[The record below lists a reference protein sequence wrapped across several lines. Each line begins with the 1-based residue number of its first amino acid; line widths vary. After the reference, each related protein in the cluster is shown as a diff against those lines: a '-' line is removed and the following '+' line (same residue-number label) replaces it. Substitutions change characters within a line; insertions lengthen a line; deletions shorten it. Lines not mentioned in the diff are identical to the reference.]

1 MSQIR
6 DLRAELDSNTS
17 LYSGMSN
24 TEVET
29 SLNAKT
35 VSKNKATLS
44 GSELWEST
52 DASEFAALTDSV
64 KAQWLALCG
73 VTSVDPF
80 GPAQPVV
87 MSIFGGGSAT
97 VATLVTLRT
106 FNVSRA
112 SEIGLSLVKE
122 GHVEMAR
129 AL

>member
-1 MSQIR
+1 MSQIK
-6 DLRAELDSNTS
+6 DLRIELDSNPA
-17 LYSGMSN
+17 LYLSMSN

-29 SLNAKT
+29 SLNAVT
-35 VSKNKATLS
+35 VSKDKGTLS
-44 GSELWEST
+44 GSELWEATSAT
-52 DASEFAALTDSV
+52 EFAALTDAV

-73 VTSVDPF
+73 VVSVDPF

-87 MSIFGGGSAT
+87 IGIFGSGSDT
-97 VATLVTLRT
+97 VATLGTLRK
-106 FNVSRA
+106 FNISRA